1 MNIKKQKQENTVS
14 NIWAVQEN
22 LIHFYKMVA
31 LGSGGIALFILIF
44 TTMAYFRDP
53 IVVVRTGSAQ
63 EFYATARSE
72 VSVDKKDVENF
83 TREYLRALYVWETFE
98 PDTLAAQIKPYS
110 EEALVP
116 KILATQTQKFGKMR
130 DKKISQDI
138 SFVKV
143 SVLESKVTCSFLR
156 ILKVEGIPLVVPTE
170 LSFALIQG
178 SRTTANPMGVYVAG
192 INETENAK

>member
-1 MNIKKQKQENTVS
+1 MNLNKPKQENSVS

-31 LGSGGIALFILIF
+31 LGSSVAALFILIF
-44 TTMAYFRDP
+44 TITTYFRDP

-72 VSVDKKDVENF
+72 VSVDKKDIDNF
-83 TREYLRALYVWETFE
+83 IREYLKALYVWESFD
-98 PDTLAAQIKPYS
+98 PDTLASQIKPYS

-116 KILATQTQKFGKMR
+116 KVLATQTQKFGR
-130 DKKISQDI
+130 IGDKKISQDI

-143 SVLESKVTCSFLR
+143 TVLETKVTCSFLR
-156 ILKVEGIPLVVPTE
+156 ILKVEGIPLVVPTQ